1 MHHREALFQCRPA
14 ITFCLLFSQV
24 GLEPISPHPLP
35 TNDSTDM
42 PSLVLTAH
50 IEFERK
56 TMAVTCVLFCTFSD
70 IDKRSTLEAQDI
82 L

>member
-24 GLEPISPHPLP
+24 DLEPLP